1 MKKGYRE
8 EIRGHGLVIDIAK
21 GDEAE
26 DNGNVA
32 DGRRFIGKGQ
42 QARLPH
48 AKI

>member
-1 MKKGYRE
+1 
-8 EIRGHGLVIDIAK
+8 LVVDIAK

-26 DNGNVA
+26 DNGNGA

-42 QARLPH
+42 QARLPN